1 MKKQVLEHDRFI
13 LRKLFYKKSIIIP
26 VIAGIIV
33 FFASCEKGDIE
44 KVNTIT
50 SELNTPN
57 ISIINTEIIYSEQA
71 LIKVKVTSKELN
83 RYLEI
88 ENPYTEFPKGLLV
101 EFYDSTGVS
110 TSFIRANYCIYD
122 ETEKIW
128 TAKNDVESVNTDGDT
143 LNTEFL
149 IWNQVT
155 RRVYS
160 DQYVRIT
167 NKDGIIHGKGFEA
180 NQDFSDWK
188 ILGSSGTISVQNEK

>member
-1 MKKQVLEHDRFI
+1 MTNRLSKLKNNKK
-13 LRKLFYKKSIIIP
+13 IIIP
-26 VIAGIIV
+26 LLTGIII
-33 FFASCEKGDIE
+33 FFASCGKDSIE
-44 KVNTIT
+44 KVNAIT
-50 SELNTPN
+50 SEINAPN
-57 ISIINTEIIYSEQA
+57 IAIINTEIIYSEQA

-88 ENPYTEFPKGLLV
+88 ENPYTEFPQGLFV

-110 TSFIRANYCIYD
+110 YSYIRADYCIYD
-122 ETEKIW
+122 ETEKTW
-128 TAKNDVESVNTDGDT
+128 TAKNDVESVNSDGDT

-149 IWNQVT
+149 IWNMET
-155 RRVYS
+155 ERVYS

-188 ILGSSGTISVQNEK
+188 ILGSSGTISVENEK